1 MFCPPLVTK
10 LGDEK
15 TARELP
21 RYEIIVPYKA
31 LQCMQTFFP
40 DGSASSRDFIAPKV
54 SLHAQVEAKKEQ
66 ASSANSYFI
75 LQCLPLYD
83 SQKREHETTVV
94 IVAVGIYIFQT
105 SFIVFYDGGKH
116 EGRVQWAMT
125 NRSS

>member
-15 TARELP
+15 TAGNCHNTRLQYLIRLCNVCKHSFQTALLP
-21 RYEIIVPYKA
+21 HA
-31 LQCMQTFFP
+31 T
-40 DGSASSRDFIAPKV
+40 
-54 SLHAQVEAKKEQ
+54 SLHPKCPSMPQVEAKKEQ

-83 SQKREHETTVV
+83 SQKRERETTVI

>member
-1 MFCPPLVTK
+1 MYANILSRRLRFLTRLHCTRSVPPCP
-10 LGDEK
+10 G
-15 TARELP
+15 
-21 RYEIIVPYKA
+21 
-31 LQCMQTFFP
+31 
-40 DGSASSRDFIAPKV
+40 GS
-54 SLHAQVEAKKEQ
+54 KKEQ

-83 SQKREHETTVV
+83 SQKRERETTVV